1 MRSTFIFGFL
11 MLITSFVSCQRIT
24 NFAEAGSNFMK
35 LYYST
40 FDSTLTRKNLQD
52 LYEINNSIV
61 IYGGDIFFAVDKI
74 MERLSSVPNIIQRN
88 ISSTD
93 YQPTNDAGVIV
104 NVFGKILTNEI
115 NANSTYFTEMFVLKP
130 KVTAFY
136 IQNQQ
141 YRQSSLITSA
151 NNLSEGL
158 RFVS

>member
-1 MRSTFIFGFL
+1 
-11 MLITSFVSCQRIT
+11 
-24 NFAEAGSNFMK
+24 MK